1 MDKRPKVTVETLLQ
15 LKRAER
21 PDAEFWAGFE
31 RELRQKQLT
40 ALLERRPWWQNL
52 PHLLPRRVYLPIGAT
67 AAIAFTLVSV
77 KYYTPSQVAP
87 TDESRD
93 IAAAVAQ
100 ARTPQVMPQEVAI
113 QASPEAAPSALPAAA
128 VEAPAI
134 DDRTAV
140 AANRSLSDDI
150 PAHSAELLP
159 WSAPRPVEKF
169 SNRLLAEHLPQL
181 DQPGLELTTTPIDTA
196 LPAAS
201 RTVEVAA
208 PVVELAAVSALASK
222 RSRLLAELTERRF
235 TPEPQAPALVR
246 ERLSR
251 RLADPEFAERF
262 SRIGVQGDR
271 VLVKF

>member
-1 MDKRPKVTVETLLQ
+1 MEQRPKITVETLLR

-21 PDAEFWAGFE
+21 PSAEFWTGFE

-52 PHLLPRRVYLPIGAT
+52 PQMISRRAYLPIGAT
-67 AAIAFTLVSV
+67 AVIAFTLVSV

-87 TDESRD
+87 VDEASG
-93 IAAAVAQ
+93 AAPVAQ
-100 ARTPQVMPQEVAI
+100 VSAAQTPHADNLGAVSMETVA
-113 QASPEAAPSALPAAA
+113 SGPTAAETP
-128 VEAPAI
+128 VI

-140 AANRSLSDDI
+140 AASQSLSENI
-150 PAHSAELLP
+150 PTHSAELVP
-159 WSAPRPVEKF
+159 WSAPRQIEKPSDRMLVE
-169 SNRLLAEHLPQL
+169 NMAQL
-181 DQPGLELTTTPIDTA
+181 GRSGIELTTTPIDSA
-196 LPAAS
+196 LPATP
-201 RTVEVAA
+201 RMIDVAT

-222 RSRLLAELTERRF
+222 RNRLLAELTERRF
-235 TPEPQAPALVR
+235 TPEPQAPEIVR

>member
-1 MDKRPKVTVETLLQ
+1 MDKRPKVTVEALLQ

-52 PHLLPRRVYLPIGAT
+52 PHLLSRRAYLPIGAT
-67 AAIAFTLVSV
+67 AAIAFTLVTV
-77 KYYTPSQVAP
+77 KYYTPSQEAP

-93 IAAAVAQ
+93 IVAAVAQ
-100 ARTPQVMPQEVAI
+100 ARTPQVMPPETVV
-113 QASPEAAPSALPAAA
+113 QASSEAAPSALPAA
-128 VEAPAI
+128 VEAPVI

-159 WSAPRPVEKF
+159 WSAPRAAEKF

-181 DQPGLELTTTPIDTA
+181 DQPGLELSTAPIDTA